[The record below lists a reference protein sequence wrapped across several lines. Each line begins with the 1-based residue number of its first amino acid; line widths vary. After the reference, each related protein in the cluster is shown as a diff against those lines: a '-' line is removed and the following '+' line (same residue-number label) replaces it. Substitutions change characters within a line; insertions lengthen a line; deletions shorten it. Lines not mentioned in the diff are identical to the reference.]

1 MTDEPTDEQID
12 LPPLEAAVCKYLEA
26 GFFVGA
32 MREFGRKGFPF
43 PIPSSEDQISAFLEE
58 IHSLLGKDSPI
69 RTAEEVEHLIRAEI
83 TQLLDEF
90 DEKKEWPNPSDPVVL
105 KHLASV
111 FAAKLRE
118 PLRTWSF
125 VTQIAECSQ
134 FELHQSLGQSDE
146 LTLVTEESKNRLRPM
161 LQGRIEASNELLC
174 RSFIEDLVRS
184 IDGLSFALGLAEAD
198 PISLVVTTVP
208 LNLSGPYD
216 RELPLHPAVG
226 GLCPRVLFRVPADLN
241 DLERRQVQDEVIRH
255 RFDPLVQIMR
265 SNQERARE
273 LRNAGALLFDAYAAR
288 DDGSGIAMALMALEA
303 MLLEKADSTNT
314 IARLSEA
321 VTYRLGTTASKRV
334 EFRRKIK
341 GLYGVRSVYIHTGRL
356 DKRLGDRRTALAIA
370 KEVLRKELEA
380 FVFEAV

>member
-12 LPPLEAAVCKYLEA
+12 LPPLEAAVWKYLEA
-26 GFFVGA
+26 GFFVAG
-32 MREFGRKGFPF
+32 MREFARKGLPF

-83 TQLLDEF
+83 TQLFDEF
-90 DEKKEWPNPSDPVVL
+90 DEKEAPNPFDPVAL

-174 RSFIEDLVRS
+174 RSIIEDLVRS

-226 GLCPRVLFRVPADLN
+226 GLCPRVLFRVPGDLN
-241 DLERRQVQDEVIRH
+241 DLERRQVQDEIIRH
-255 RFDPLVQIMR
+255 RFEPLVQIMR

-288 DDGSGIAMALMALEA
+288 DDGNGIAMALMALEA
-303 MLLEKADSTNT
+303 MLLEKTDSANT
-314 IARLSEA
+314 VARLSEA
-321 VTYRLGTTASKRV
+321 VTYRLGTTASRRV

-356 DKRLGDRRTALAIA
+356 DKKLGDRRTALAIA

-380 FVFEAV
+380 FVFKAA

>member
-12 LPPLEAAVCKYLEA
+12 LPPLEAAVWKYLEA
-26 GFFVGA
+26 GFFVGC
-32 MREFGRKGFPF
+32 MREFARKGFPF

-90 DEKKEWPNPSDPVVL
+90 DEKKEWPNLFDPAVL
-105 KHLASV
+105 KNLASV

-125 VTQIAECSQ
+125 VTEIGNALNLNCTRRWENPINCHSCWN
-134 FELHQSLGQSDE
+134 GR
-146 LTLVTEESKNRLRPM
+146 KNRIRPM
-161 LQGRIEASNELLC
+161 LHGRIEASNELLC
-174 RSFIEDLVRS
+174 RSIVEDLVRS

-226 GLCPRVLFRVPADLN
+226 GLCPRVLFRVPGDVN
-241 DLERRQVQDEVIRH
+241 DLERTAASG
-255 RFDPLVQIMR
+255 R
-265 SNQERARE
+265 SNPAP
-273 LRNAGALLFDAYAAR
+273 
-288 DDGSGIAMALMALEA
+288 I
-303 MLLEKADSTNT
+303 
-314 IARLSEA
+314 
-321 VTYRLGTTASKRV
+321 
-334 EFRRKIK
+334 
-341 GLYGVRSVYIHTGRL
+341 
-356 DKRLGDRRTALAIA
+356 
-370 KEVLRKELEA
+370 
-380 FVFEAV
+380 